1 MVGLLG
7 GAVVGAIEG
16 LDAAGA
22 VGVAGCASG
31 AAGCVAGCAGVT
43 FVVILPL
50 AIPEFNVALARP
62 KKF

>member
-7 GAVVGAIEG
+7 GAVVGAMEG
-16 LDAAGA
+16 FGLAG
-22 VGVAGCASG
+22 VTGCASG
-31 AAGCVAGCAGVT
+31 AAGCVAGCAAGVT

-50 AIPEFNVALARP
+50 AMPEFNVALARP